1 MGFFEVFLIALSLA
15 MDAFA
20 VSVSNGIA
28 VQSIRKRDCFKIAL
42 YFGVFQFI
50 MPIIGY
56 LLASGFED
64 IIKSFDHW
72 IAFLLLCAIG
82 INMLREC
89 EKDENCGCE
98 ELSNKKLIVQAIATS
113 IDALAVGISFAVIR
127 DDKILFNS
135 AVIGIVALI
144 LSFIGGLFGKGLGG
158 VFQKYANRIGGIIL
172 ICIGIK
178 ILCEHFDHLLIFKL

>member
-1 MGFFEVFLIALSLA
+1 MGFISVLLIALSLA

-28 VQSIRKRDCFKIAL
+28 VQSIRKRDCLKVAL

-50 MPIIGY
+50 MPVIGY
-56 LLASGFED
+56 LLASGFEEL
-64 IIKSFDHW
+64 IKSFDHW

-82 INMLREC
+82 INMIREC
-89 EKDENCGCE
+89 EKEESCGCE
-98 ELSNKKLIVQAIATS
+98 ELSNKKLVLQAIATS
-113 IDALAVGISFAVIR
+113 IDALAVGISFAVIH

-135 AVIGIVALI
+135 LIIGVVAFV
-144 LSFIGGLFGKGLGG
+144 LSFVGGLFGKGLGG
-158 VFQKYANRIGGIIL
+158 IFQKSANRIGGIIL

-178 ILCEHFDHLLIFKL
+178 ILYEHLDHLLVF